1 MPEAD
6 CVIGRKYKGLTETE
20 IIMSACRLCPRS
32 CGADRLHGETG
43 VCGVP
48 ADIYAGR
55 AMLHHWEEPCISGT
69 AEDGTDGGAGAVFFS
84 GCVLKCV
91 YCQNY
96 ELSHIRSSSRTRTR
110 QNTIMP
116 VHDRHSTDSTA
127 GPSDT
132 ISHSYHTREITGEGI
147 CEDQV
152 SENHLHHGQI
162 GYQIPGKRISVERL
176 AEIFLELQEEGANN
190 IDLVTPTQYIPQI
203 ADALRLAGHNLPD
216 DIDVSEKLGNDREIS
231 GELRNSDGTNKELTG
246 DGKSSR
252 RPGNH
257 IRNRKLTIP
266 VICNCGGY
274 ESVEALR
281 LLDGLVD
288 VYLTD
293 FKYMDHEA
301 ARKYSAAADY
311 PERAEEAL
319 AEMVRQC
326 PEAVFADNGLIQ
338 KGVIVRH
345 LVLPG
350 MVHNSKDTIRYIY
363 RTYGNHV
370 WFSLMN
376 QYTPYAEAAKRFPEL
391 NRRVT
396 KREYNAVIDYALSL
410 GVENAYM
417 QEGATQKESFI
428 PSFDGEGI

>member
-1 MPEAD
+1 M
-6 CVIGRKYKGLTETE
+6 TETDK
-20 IIMSACRLCPRS
+20 IMSSCRLCPRN

-96 ELSHIRSSSRTRTR
+96 ELSHIRSSRTRAR
-110 QNTIMP
+110 QNAIMP
-116 VHDRHSTDSTA
+116 VHDGHSADSTFEA
-127 GPSDT
+127 SDT
-132 ISHSYHTREITGEGI
+132 ISDRYHTEEITGDGI
-147 CEDQV
+147 SDD
-152 SENHLHHGQI
+152 
-162 GYQIPGKRISVERL
+162 QIPGKRISVERL

-203 ADALRLAGHNLPD
+203 ADALRLAGHNQP
-216 DIDVSEKLGNDREIS
+216 GNIEVNEELKNDSKIV
-231 GELRNSDGTNKELTG
+231 GELRNIDGTNKELTD
-246 DGKSSR
+246 DGKISR
-252 RPGNH
+252 KPGNH
-257 IRNRKLTIP
+257 IGSRKLTIP

-326 PEAVFADNGLIQ
+326 PEPVFADNGLIR
-338 KGVIVRH
+338 KGVIIRH

-350 MVHNSKDTIRYIY
+350 MVHNSKDTISYIY

-396 KREYNAVIDYALSL
+396 KREYDAVIDYALSL

-428 PSFDGEGI
+428 PSFDGEGV

>member
-1 MPEAD
+1 
-6 CVIGRKYKGLTETE
+6 
-20 IIMSACRLCPRS
+20 MSACRLCPRN

-96 ELSHIRSSSRTRTR
+96 GLSHIRSGVIRK
-110 QNTIMP
+110 
-116 VHDRHSTDSTA
+116 DL
-127 GPSDT
+127 
-132 ISHSYHTREITGEGI
+132 
-147 CEDQV
+147 V
-152 SENHLHHGQI
+152 SENYLHHGQA

-203 ADALRLAGHNLPD
+203 ADALRLAGHNQP
-216 DIDVSEKLGNDREIS
+216 
-231 GELRNSDGTNKELTG
+231 G
-246 DGKSSR
+246 D
-252 RPGNH
+252 
-257 IRNRKLTIP
+257 RKLTIP

-326 PEAVFADNGLIQ
+326 PEAVFADNGLIR

-350 MVHNSKDTIRYIY
+350 MVHNSKDTISYIY
-363 RTYGNHV
+363 RTYGNRV

-376 QYTPYAEAAKRFPEL
+376 QYTPYAEAAMRFPEL

-396 KREYNAVIDYALSL
+396 KREYDAVIDYALSL